1 MLAWMLE
8 RVIGALHCSLRGA
21 QLLVKHGQ
29 EAANRANLLPQ
40 HLKLAEGSPTFTA
53 VVGAVAAVGFIN
65 QVASMEVL
73 LRWCM
78 IVLSGCH
85 QFQPSCAFGVVSF
98 AAFPCGM
105 DTDAVCWLGV
115 SLMNIDN

>member
-1 MLAWMLE
+1 MRDPRGPSSSVPLFSEAGNSVRVPQ

-65 QVASMEVL
+65 QVATSFSLPAPLALFL
-73 LRWCM
+73 LP
-78 IVLSGCH
+78 LSLVEWTLTLFVGW
-85 QFQPSCAFGVVSF
+85 V
-98 AAFPCGM
+98 
-105 DTDAVCWLGV
+105 
-115 SLMNIDN
+115 